1 MSWWFL
7 WVYDLPM
14 LLFFCWQEENM
25 RNTRTPPMFLLDMNL
40 FSIYLY
46 RKLSYSVHVSNSAH
60 NKLQRENSFFFA
72 P

>member
-1 MSWWFL
+1 
-7 WVYDLPM
+7 
-14 LLFFCWQEENM
+14 
-25 RNTRTPPMFLLDMNL
+25 MFLLDMNL

-46 RKLSYSVHVSNSAH
+46 RKLSYSVHVSNSSAH

>member
-1 MSWWFL
+1 
-7 WVYDLPM
+7 
-14 LLFFCWQEENM
+14 
-25 RNTRTPPMFLLDMNL
+25 MFLLDMNL